1 MKLLDCTLRD
11 GGYYTNWDFD
21 KELVKNYCK
30 SMESLPIDYVEVGYR
45 SVPLDGYLG
54 EYFYCPDF
62 VLNELK
68 EMMPSKKLV
77 IILDEKNIRSSHVSE
92 LLKPCIELID
102 MVRIAVN
109 PVNFSR
115 AIELAKEV
123 KKMGF
128 EVAFN
133 VMYMSEWKE
142 NNSFLDL
149 LVGLDKTIDYFYM
162 VDSFGGIF
170 QEELI
175 EIINLVKSKTNVKLG
190 FHGHNNLEMALGNTI
205 TALNEGCEIVDATIT
220 GMGRGAGNLRTE
232 LFLIYLNKKEKINI
246 SFDNLSS
253 TVSLFEEMKKNYSWG
268 TSLPYMFSGAYSLP
282 QKDVMEWI
290 GMNRYP
296 IVSIVNALNNKKNS
310 LEDNLNLPDLLIDE
324 TCDKV
329 LVIGGGNSVKE
340 NEKALKVFIKQN
352 ENIKVVHTGL
362 KYLSTFKKLINDQ
375 FYALVGFEG
384 DKLLDSIKD
393 LNISNKKFV
402 YPPHPRKMGTLIPK
416 ETLSSSFQLSNID
429 FTKASLDSPLAIAIQ
444 LAINL
449 NASNIYFI
457 GFDGYDTKI
466 NKGQFKLVQENQN
479 VFYDLLKIKNIQVQT
494 LTPTKYEN
502 LENASIYSLLK

>member
-1 MKLLDCTLRD
+1 MLLT
-11 GGYYTNWDFD
+11 T
-21 KELVKNYCK
+21 
-30 SMESLPIDYVEVGYR
+30 
-45 SVPLDGYLG
+45 
-54 EYFYCPDF
+54 
-62 VLNELK
+62 
-68 EMMPSKKLV
+68 
-77 IILDEKNIRSSHVSE
+77 
-92 LLKPCIELID
+92 
-102 MVRIAVN
+102 
-109 PVNFSR
+109 
-115 AIELAKEV
+115 
-123 KKMGF
+123 
-128 EVAFN
+128 
-133 VMYMSEWKE
+133 
-142 NNSFLDL
+142 
-149 LVGLDKTIDYFYM
+149 
-162 VDSFGGIF
+162 
-170 QEELI
+170 
-175 EIINLVKSKTNVKLG
+175 
-190 FHGHNNLEMALGNTI
+190 
-205 TALNEGCEIVDATIT
+205 
-220 GMGRGAGNLRTE
+220 
-232 LFLIYLNKKEKINI
+232 
-246 SFDNLSS
+246 
-253 TVSLFEEMKKNYSWG
+253 
-268 TSLPYMFSGAYSLP
+268 
-282 QKDVMEWI
+282 
-290 GMNRYP
+290 
-296 IVSIVNALNNKKNS
+296 KKNS